1 MASSLSSELPHVI
14 HGWISPFCTEYGYG
28 PEVCQ
33 PPTAAFQVC
42 QSSTARLE
50 SNHIG
55 PIRPI
60 EPGRAQQVARPRQ
73 QTFWRHP
80 KLWLLLV
87 VIVIIGA
94 SIGDGV
100 GGSLAVQKAKSVCD
114 HPYFEMKHNTCRPR
128 LTVHH
133 RSKFEPSSSP
143 VLARIVPTSVDPS
156 VRCLPTPSATFPPM
170 APFTHHQTL
179 RTTFV

>member
-100 GGSLAVQKAKSVCD
+100 GGSLAVQKAKS
-114 HPYFEMKHNTCRPR
+114 
-128 LTVHH
+128 
-133 RSKFEPSSSP
+133 KFEPSSSP